1 MLGSITPLGER
12 ARGRRWGVTVAAYV
26 IGSALGG
33 VVIGSVLGALGSMV
47 ASGLG
52 VRSRLLVIG
61 VAAAV
66 GVIIE
71 ADVVGLRLPSVA
83 RQVNEEWMT
92 RYRGWVYGAGFG
104 LQLGLG
110 VVTVVTTSAVYAA
123 LLAALLTGTVAG
135 GLIVGTTF
143 GFVRGTTILSAARIR
158 RSDQLGRVHARLRGW
173 DGPARA
179 GAFAAQGII
188 AAVIAAGAAR

>member
-33 VVIGSVLGALGSMV
+33 VVIGSVLGALGSVV

-66 GVIIE
+66 GVVIE

-158 RSDQLGRVHARLRGW
+158 RSDQLGRVHARLRRW